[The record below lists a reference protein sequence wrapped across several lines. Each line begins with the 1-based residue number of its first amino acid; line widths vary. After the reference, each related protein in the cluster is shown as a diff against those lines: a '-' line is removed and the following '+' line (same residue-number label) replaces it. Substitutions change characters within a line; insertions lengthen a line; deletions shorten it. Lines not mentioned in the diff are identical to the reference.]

1 MFPGCRSNSQ
11 QEKKLLHAAT
21 TGRLTLTLITP
32 QGLLHLLHYNIIWVL
47 IICNYKFLCFFSLRQ
62 IITLNNQ

>member
-21 TGRLTLTLITP
+21 PGQLTVTLITP
-32 QGLLHLLHYNIIWVL
+32 QGLVHLLHYNIVWAL
-47 IICNYKFLCFFSLRQ
+47 SLFAIINSFCFLFPPSDK
-62 IITLNNQ
+62 